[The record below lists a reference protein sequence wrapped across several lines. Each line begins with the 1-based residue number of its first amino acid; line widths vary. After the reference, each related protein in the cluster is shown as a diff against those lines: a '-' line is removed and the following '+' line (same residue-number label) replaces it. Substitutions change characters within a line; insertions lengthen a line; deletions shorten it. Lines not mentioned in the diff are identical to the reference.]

1 MYRKNIVGIPILF
14 AYQKNAADTLPVI
27 CILKFSLT
35 DNTAS
40 TLSLQ
45 MQPNKLSQ
53 HAEGTSLFSSSFR
66 QRLCE
71 NVTEALLCICTDTS
85 NHPLLQVYHTSLY
98 TGWLKH
104 KSFWIYLTSGY
115 GIGSNGIEKLF
126 FRRCIRLSSDL

>member
-1 MYRKNIVGIPILF
+1 MQTLSQAISFLEDNLDIRIECIEKYYRHSV
-14 AYQKNAADTLPVI
+14 AYQKNAITALPVI

-45 MQPNKLSQ
+45 MQPDKLSNSLKELRSLALL
-53 HAEGTSLFSSSFR
+53 AEKDSVR
-66 QRLCE
+66 

-104 KSFWIYLTSGY
+104 KSFWIST
-115 GIGSNGIEKLF
+115 
-126 FRRCIRLSSDL
+126 